1 MVALNHCGS
10 KSDCRKVQVWALRGG
25 GFKRENKLGA
35 RGWEGGNSCRVVA
48 SSFLFI
54 NHEMRLLVM
63 LNVLL
68 LSL

>member
-1 MVALNHCGS
+1 MVQKVVVGKCKYGRCGG
-10 KSDCRKVQVWALRGG
+10 GG

-54 NHEMRLLVM
+54 NHEMRLLLM